1 MIFHSLW
8 VNKGMQREAQVET
21 RLEMLETKSAYQ
33 EHLIQELNE
42 VVIQQQSQIDKLE
55 KSLAQL
61 REYLSSAG
69 EQQGSFEQEAPPP
82 HY

>member
-1 MIFHSLW
+1 M
-8 VNKGMQREAQVET
+8 ET
-21 RLEMLETKSAYQ
+21 RLETLETKSAYQ

-42 VVIQQQSQIDKLE
+42 VVIQQQNQIDKLE
-55 KSLAQL
+55 KSLTQL

-69 EQQGSFEQEAPPP
+69 EQQNSFEQETPPP